1 MQKISVLFNDSLDK
15 ELIDFSVSP
24 ASDLL
29 EYASS
34 KVTKLLSNIC
44 CLLAVII
51 SFIMGFEYDKIYKK
65 AKIKVSEKEIL
76 RIIVVV
82 VLFMLLPIVL
92 VCIVLSLVYKSLCAV
107 IIKSR
112 DKNFVKFLDSF
123 DVFWCLE
130 DNANSNIIEVL
141 GIIQADCPYALVDKI
156 REKLEDVI
164 SNKSVEKIFYRR
176 QEQFGFYYW
185 RKNDD
190 VNINQYVKLLNVTNK
205 NSLNP
210 DDLESLMSELTK
222 KSLPYNGEGLFE
234 ILITDIELNDEGDLL
249 DSYAII
255 FRIHHSVGDGIALIE
270 FLCEIL
276 ADDTSQTV
284 QLFKAPEVCNL
295 FDQNMVKDIAELTKT
310 ISEMI
315 LCAVEGVIR
324 KPDINS
330 LHGPTLEGK
339 KIFKWI
345 DSNDNL
351 LQMIKHIK
359 EKQDDLNFSDIL
371 ATALSN
377 GLRKYF
383 SQTMLYIPE
392 HVAVII
398 PIRLSTNEDTLILE
412 NNFTVSILDL
422 PLNNDLRSISTC
434 CNRLRRSLDPMTNH
448 YLLKLCNVFP
458 NYILEQVFNSDQ
470 ATMVFSNI
478 PGPKRL
484 SICGCVVKSLVF
496 FVPNKGTTG
505 VGVTALCYGGVLRFA
520 VMADSAL
527 LSRPEDLSN
536 ILDGMVEEIKRL
548 YAENVAV

>member
-1 MQKISVLFNDSLDK
+1 MENISVLLNDSLDE
-15 ELIDFSVSP
+15 ELIDFSDPPTSY
-24 ASDLL
+24 LY
-29 EYASS
+29 EYAFS
-34 KVTKLLSNIC
+34 KVTKFLSNIG
-44 CLLAVII
+44 CLVAVIT
-51 SFIMGFEYDKIYKK
+51 SFLMGFEYDKIFKK
-65 AKIKVSEKEIL
+65 VKIKINEKEIL
-76 RIIVVV
+76 RIIVVI
-82 VLFMLLPIVL
+82 VLFMVLPIVF
-92 VCIVLSLVYKSLCAV
+92 VCIVLSLIYKNVCEI
-107 IIKSR
+107 IIKRR

-141 GIIQADCPYALVDKI
+141 GTIQADCPYALVDKI
-156 REKLEDVI
+156 REKLEDII

-185 RKNDD
+185 RKND
-190 VNINQYVKLLNVTNK
+190 VANINQYVKLLNVTNK
-205 NSLNP
+205 DSLNS
-210 DDLESLMSELTK
+210 DDLENLMSELTK
-222 KSLPYNGEGLFE
+222 KPLPYNGEGLFE
-234 ILITDIELNDEGDLL
+234 MLITDIELNNEGDLL
-249 DSYAII
+249 DSYAIV

-284 QLFKAPEVCNL
+284 KLFKAPEVCNL
-295 FDQNMVKDIAELTKT
+295 FDQNMFKDVNELTKIVT
-310 ISEMI
+310 EMI
-315 LCAVEGVIR
+315 LCAVDGVIR

-339 KIFKWI
+339 KVLRWI
-345 DSNDNL
+345 EANDNL
-351 LQMIKHIK
+351 LQMIKEIK
-359 EKQDDLNFSDIL
+359 EEQDALNFSDIL
-371 ATALSN
+371 ASALAN

-422 PLNNDLRSISTC
+422 PLNEDLRSISKC
-434 CNRLRRSLDPMTNH
+434 CNRLRKSLDPMTNH

-458 NYILEQVFNSDQ
+458 KYILEQVFNSNQ

-478 PGPKRL
+478 PGPKCL
-484 SICGCVVKSLVF
+484 SICGCAVKSLVF

-520 VMADSAL
+520 IMADSAL
-527 LSRPEDLSN
+527 LSRPDDLSI
-536 ILDGMVEEIKRL
+536 ILDGMVEEIKYL
-548 YAENVAV
+548 YAEYVVV